1 MEVTAITSVMVSG
14 VTVPTEIESTRLERD
29 VSRLQDRV
37 STNKLHNTHT
47 RCQLSLR
54 CIFNVVF
61 IVPIKALFSISPLI
75 VSIFMR
81 RDFLLEMSGASDQD
95 T

>member
-14 VTVPTEIESTRLERD
+14 VTVQTEIESTRLERD

-47 RCQLSLR
+47 QCQLSLH